1 MAYSK
6 NPNLPRVRMDAVRF
20 VKAGHSI
27 REAARHFGF
36 HHTAIMKWL
45 KKAPAD
51 NRRVIP
57 TKSSRPHSH
66 PKTLGEDLVG
76 EIVTARLKHNRC
88 AEVVCQELKNNGI
101 NVSLSSIKR
110 TLSRKGLIKKRSK
123 WKKWHTYPPLPDIER
138 AGDLMQIDT
147 IQMRHWS
154 GKRIYIYTII
164 DIYSRWTYA
173 EAHPYIRAG
182 LSAEFAGRALKT
194 APFQFRTIQ
203 SDHGSEFSKWF
214 TKSLIRKGIVHR
226 HSRVRQSNDNGHIER
241 FNRTIQEECLNQI
254 SFNLR
259 GFRKAIREYL
269 PYYNGRRLHL
279 GLKLKTP
286 LEVVPS
292 Y

>member
-6 NPNLPRVRMDAVRF
+6 NPHLPQVRMEAVKF
-20 VKAGHSI
+20 VRKGHSI

-36 HHTAIMKWL
+36 HHTAVIRWL

-51 NRRVIP
+51 NRKTIP
-57 TKSSRPHSH
+57 TESSRPHSH
-66 PKTLGEDLVG
+66 PQALKENLID
-76 EIVTARLKHNRC
+76 EIVKERLKNNRC
-88 AEVVCQELKNNGI
+88 AEVVCQGLKNRGVFI
-101 NVSLSSIKR
+101 SLSSIKR
-110 TLSRKGLIKKRSK
+110 TLKRRGLIKKRSK
-123 WKKWHTYPPLPDIER
+123 WKKYHIYPPLPNIEK
-138 AGDLMQIDT
+138 AGDLLQIDT
-147 IQMRHWS
+147 IQMRSWK
-154 GKRIYIYTII
+154 GERIYIYTII

-173 EAHPYIRAG
+173 EAHLHIRAG
-182 LSAEFAGRALKT
+182 LSAEFAGRALRL
-194 APFQFRTIQ
+194 APFKSSMIQ

-214 TKSLIRKGIVHR
+214 TKSLIRKGIIHR

-241 FNRTIQEECLNQI
+241 FNRTIQEECLNKTRFDLL
-254 SFNLR
+254 SFR
-259 GFRKAIREYL
+259 RAIQKYL